1 MKNLLIKSLAMSIN
15 DDTDGK
21 LGITVSANGSVI
33 TGKIIS
39 SDAYFE
45 HVNNQTLKEII
56 DFLESLPSEKDEE
69 VKLEEEGSDKELTF
83 EMFKER
89 VENFKYLHLIDARY
103 IFGTSLIPTKGTAIR
118 IAIDSIDSI
127 SMGYMS
133 TDTPN

>member
-103 IFGTSLIPTKGTAIR
+103 IFGTSLIPTNGTAIR
-118 IAIDSIDSI
+118 VAIDSIDSI